1 MSKPHEELH
10 LPSSLADLISTDR
23 PSLMHILKITLVF
36 AILPMLAQAEE
47 LSDADREA
55 LIKRI
60 AEIEEQSESQMNQK
74 YRAAMSAFNAAMASE
89 NSAMEFYLKC
99 EELLNFEQKQKK
111 FSEFRDWKKKNDE
124 KFAET
129 AFRKAL
135 QLQLQWLTLT
145 LKASAEDAD
154 REKLSLEV
162 ATYLDK
168 MMAQADSLEPYQSV
182 LNQSVTSTVFAQA
195 YNISG
200 IEIENW
206 ALSPGQ
212 IPAIYDKIILPPLR
226 RIDRIELLKAAW
238 QKRMSQEGELA
249 EKWSNE
255 KASGGLNARSPAY
268 EKFIT
273 ESLPDLRWNAEVD
286 FFKAGDQRGAASRML
301 KHIEANISHK
311 SATQWVEQF
320 GKLIQVS
327 PGPAPITSPEST
339 E

>member
-1 MSKPHEELH
+1 
-10 LPSSLADLISTDR
+10 
-23 PSLMHILKITLVF
+23 MHILKITF
-36 AILPMLAQAEE
+36 AFAFLSMLAKAEE
-47 LSDADREA
+47 LSAADREA

-60 AEIEEQSESQMNQK
+60 AEIEQQSESYVNQK
-74 YRAAMSAFNAAMASE
+74 YRTAMTAFNTAATSE
-89 NSAMEFYLKC
+89 NGAMELYLKC
-99 EELLNFEQKQKK
+99 EEMLNFEQKQKK
-111 FSEFRDWKKKNDE
+111 NSEFREWKKKNDE

-168 MMAQADSLEPYQSV
+168 MMAQADSLAPYQSV

-212 IPAIYDKIILPPLR
+212 IPVIYDKIILPPLR
-226 RIDRIELLKAAW
+226 RIDRIEALKAAW
-238 QKRMSQEGELA
+238 QKRISQEGELA
-249 EKWSNE
+249 EKWSDE

-286 FFKAGDQRGAASRML
+286 IFKAGDQRGAASRML

-311 SATQWVEQF
+311 SATQWVEQLA
-320 GKLIQVS
+320 KLIQVS
-327 PGPAPITSPEST
+327 PGPAIIISPET
-339 E
+339 ND

>member
-1 MSKPHEELH
+1 
-10 LPSSLADLISTDR
+10 
-23 PSLMHILKITLVF
+23 
-36 AILPMLAQAEE
+36 
-47 LSDADREA
+47 
-55 LIKRI
+55 
-60 AEIEEQSESQMNQK
+60 
-74 YRAAMSAFNAAMASE
+74 
-89 NSAMEFYLKC
+89 
-99 EELLNFEQKQKK
+99 
-111 FSEFRDWKKKNDE
+111 
-124 KFAET
+124 
-129 AFRKAL
+129 
-135 QLQLQWLTLT
+135 
-145 LKASAEDAD
+145 
-154 REKLSLEV
+154 
-162 ATYLDK
+162 
-168 MMAQADSLEPYQSV
+168 MAQADSLEPYQSV

-286 FFKAGDQRGAASRML
+286 FSKLVINVVRLAECSSISRPT
-301 KHIEANISHK
+301 
-311 SATQWVEQF
+311 SATSRRPNGWNNLVN
-320 GKLIQVS
+320 
-327 PGPAPITSPEST
+327 
-339 E
+339 